1 MFIAE
6 LAHPDFDHLE
16 LSSLRTALMA
26 GSPCPI
32 EVAKQVIARMNLRDL
47 VIGYGMTEL
56 SPACTMTTP
65 SDPFEKRVAT
75 VGRAF
80 PQVECKIV
88 DPSTGRVVPHGTPGE
103 ILARLQRD
111 ARLLE

>member
-6 LAHPDFDHLE
+6 LAHPDFDQFD
-16 LSSLRTALMA
+16 LSTLRTGLMA
-26 GSPCPI
+26 GSPCPVEI
-32 EVAKQVIARMNLRDL
+32 IKQVMTRMNLHDI

-88 DPSTGRVVPHGTPGE
+88 DSLTGRIVPSGTPGE
-103 ILARLQRD
+103 VLARGYNVMLG
-111 ARLLE
+111 